1 MEGFKEALNDLRLGK
16 VIAYPSE
23 GVWGLGCDPRNK
35 EAVLKLLNLK
45 KRPMDKGLILVASNI
60 RQMETYIDL
69 KKYKKKLMTKWPG
82 PHTWVVPTKTAPK
95 WIRGEFTSVALRLT
109 EHPVLKLIC
118 EDFQGAIVS
127 SSANLQGERPSSTKE
142 EVKRIFKDVSIIGGE
157 LGSLRKGTPIQDIQ
171 TEKWIRK

>member
-60 RQMETYIDL
+60 HQMETYIDL
-69 KKYKKKLMTKWPG
+69 KKYKKRLMTKWPG

-127 SSANLQGERPSSTKE
+127 SSANLQGESPSSTKE
-142 EVKRIFKDVSIIGGE
+142 EVKRIFKNVSIIA
-157 LGSLRKGTPIQDIQ
+157 TPV
-171 TEKWIRK
+171 

>member
-60 RQMETYIDL
+60 SQMETYIDL
-69 KKYKKKLMTKWPG
+69 KKYKKKLMTK
-82 PHTWVVPTKTAPK
+82 
-95 WIRGEFTSVALRLT
+95 L
-109 EHPVLKLIC
+109 
-118 EDFQGAIVS
+118 
-127 SSANLQGERPSSTKE
+127 
-142 EVKRIFKDVSIIGGE
+142 
-157 LGSLRKGTPIQDIQ
+157 
-171 TEKWIRK
+171 

>member
-60 RQMETYIDL
+60 SQMEPYIDL
-69 KKYKKKLMTKWPG
+69 LN
-82 PHTWVVPTKTAPK
+82 
-95 WIRGEFTSVALRLT
+95 SL
-109 EHPVLKLIC
+109 
-118 EDFQGAIVS
+118 S
-127 SSANLQGERPSSTKE
+127 SSVDCTWHPKIPHFVNT
-142 EVKRIFKDVSIIGGE
+142 
-157 LGSLRKGTPIQDIQ
+157 
-171 TEKWIRK
+171 

>member
-60 RQMETYIDL
+60 SQIEPYIDL

-82 PHTWVVPTKTAPK
+82 PHTWVVPTKTVPK

-118 EDFQGAIVS
+118 EDFQSAIVS
-127 SSANLQGERPSSTKE
+127 SSANLQGESPSSTKE
-142 EVKRIFKDVSIIGGE
+142 EVKRIFKDVSIIG
-157 LGSLRKGTPIQDIQ
+157 
-171 TEKWIRK
+171 

>member
-60 RQMETYIDL
+60 SQIEPYIDL

-82 PHTWVVPTKTAPK
+82 PHTWVVPTKTVPK

-118 EDFQGAIVS
+118 EDFQSAIVS
-127 SSANLQGERPSSTKE
+127 SSANLQVNEYAEAT
-142 EVKRIFKDVSIIGGE
+142 D
-157 LGSLRKGTPIQDIQ
+157 GT
-171 TEKWIRK
+171 TG

>member
-127 SSANLQGERPSSTKE
+127 SSANLQGESPSSTKE
-142 EVKRIFKDVSIIGGE
+142 EVKRIFKNVSIIGG
-157 LGSLRKGTPIQDIQ
+157 
-171 TEKWIRK
+171 